1 METDQEPKK
10 VQAEEKDDDYSEVF
24 DDKTAKEIVP
34 DLDIGGAHT
43 TVKAA
48 RRAASSRRQLNPFPT
63 VVERASFS
71 TSFTSGGDERI
82 LRCHISHNLKERT
95 STSHSFDTR
104 KKNCTSCVSGAHAAL
119 AGGSGQPIVCVAADQ
134 SFPACVPATD
144 TNECIRV
151 VRVED
156 GSLQEVIHALADAVG
171 TSKIGIGTVIAL
183 GSISHLAEVGTA

>member
-24 DDKTAKEIVP
+24 EDKTAKEIVP

-48 RRAASSRRQLNPFPT
+48 RRAASSRRQLNPSPT

-95 STSHSFDTR
+95 STFHSFDKIAPHACLAPMR
-104 KKNCTSCVSGAHAAL
+104 HWRVGVVSRL
-119 AGGSGQPIVCVAADQ
+119 YV
-134 SFPACVPATD
+134 
-144 TNECIRV
+144 
-151 VRVED
+151 
-156 GSLQEVIHALADAVG
+156 
-171 TSKIGIGTVIAL
+171 
-183 GSISHLAEVGTA
+183 